1 MVEHEGTLPFMDIP
15 NYDVQT
21 PEERFSAS
29 GLLGEV
35 DDNQRSIHELPSN
48 AKAASLGGAPRP
60 AFWRMNLAALS
71 QKYNMYLVAYMD
83 TIHITKPRTLK
94 QIIPGV
100 PDLIL
105 RLPVSEN
112 AGRGYLN
119 ETRPHSVNNMIIG
132 NLGDKEILLF
142 CSDDGDVTAY
152 YTDLLAEEL
161 QQAGESTASSIPVGN
176 TRPFFQ
182 ENVGESAWGLAI
194 HQKSRL
200 IAVSSN
206 RHEVT
211 VFVHAT
217 YNNEPCN
224 CLVMGTVFDP
234 SFDEFVRHDKAQKAF
249 PVTECYSKGF
259 VFSNEGPFSNSLFPL
274 KCPTNT
280 HRPDRL
286 VTEGL
291 HLPETPCSRNFRLIL
306 GLGSS
311 RHNIPAITFADD
323 ENGLAESILATD
335 IAGNLWSFGIWRTT
349 AKLIGS
355 PLREELFQMGWG
367 VMTIPL
373 RYFRHSQ
380 NFQDALGMED
390 LNYAWHKSIHN
401 RPGTEYCM
409 NVSSCL
415 KRLELEDGI
424 NGGTG
429 TLFGD
434 NIWDINLSRNTGSE
448 LTRHTNG
455 TQIINSGDNSDNEQ
469 EQDGEIVRSNSPP
482 NRLRGFS
489 CFRKEN
495 SSPKRRLALQ
505 PSDFMKQVDDLARSV
520 VNPSSNLRD
529 GAVILR
535 TWKDS
540 IELMPSFLHI
550 PPTVCSSSFFSRGT
564 LRAFGESFRH
574 ISRINMVALIPEL
587 SLVVVASQNGRA
599 ALLTL
604 STVDVI
610 STAAP
615 IPAFRIEALLP
626 PQKFYEQYLTSHE
639 RQNPPLLGMAVSP
652 IQNGNGI
659 KLEAGEYPKR
669 WRLIM
674 QSYDHTIWTYELSRD
689 EDNNLRVF

>member
-1 MVEHEGTLPFMDIP
+1 MVEHEGILPFMDIK

-29 GLLGEV
+29 GLLAAV
-35 DDNQRSIHELPSN
+35 SDNQRSIHELPSN
-48 AKAASLGGAPRP
+48 AKSTSLYGAPRP

-71 QKYNMYLVAYMD
+71 QRYNMYFVAYMD

-105 RLPVSEN
+105 RLPVSKH
-112 AGRGYLN
+112 AGRGYLD
-119 ETRPHSVNNMIIG
+119 EARPHSVNNMIIG
-132 NLGDKEILLF
+132 NLGNKEILLF

-161 QQAGESTASSIPVGN
+161 QQAEESTASSIPVGN

-206 RHEVT
+206 KHEVT

-217 YNNEPCN
+217 YSSEPCN
-224 CLVMGTVFDP
+224 CAVMGTVFDP
-234 SFDEFVRHDKAQKAF
+234 TYDEFVQHDKAQKAF

-259 VFSNEGPFSNSLFPL
+259 VFSDKGLFSDSLFPL
-274 KCPTNT
+274 RRLIRTR
-280 HRPDRL
+280 RPDRP

-306 GLGSS
+306 GLANS

-323 ENGLAESILATD
+323 KNGLAESILATD
-335 IAGNLWSFGIWRTT
+335 IAGSLWSFGIWRRT
-349 AKLIGS
+349 AKLFGS

-390 LNYAWHKSIHN
+390 LNYAWYKSIHN
-401 RPGTEYCM
+401 RPGTKYCM

-415 KRLELEDGI
+415 KRRELEDEGSG
-424 NGGTG
+424 GGTD
-429 TLFGD
+429 TL
-434 NIWDINLSRNTGSE
+434 STNTGSE
-448 LTRHTNG
+448 LARHTNG

-489 CFRKEN
+489 CFRKDH

-505 PSDFMKQVDDLARSV
+505 PSDFMKQVDDIARSV
-520 VNPSSNLRD
+520 VNPIPNLSD

-540 IELMPSFLHI
+540 IELVPSFLHI
-550 PPTVCSSSFFSRGT
+550 PPTVCSSSLLSRGI
-564 LRAFGESFRH
+564 LRAFGESFRQ
-574 ISRINMVALIPEL
+574 ISRTNMMALIPEL

-604 STVDVI
+604 SAVDVI
-610 STAAP
+610 STTAP

-626 PQKFYEQYLTSHE
+626 PQKFYDKYLDSHE
-639 RQNPPLLGMAVSP
+639 GQNPPLLGMAVSP

-659 KLEAGEYPKR
+659 KLEAGAYPRR

-689 EDNNLRVF
+689 EGNNLRVF